1 MSSKRPSNSPAQEQ
15 SKKKAKTQASLS
27 GFFATASK
35 SSSPADTTS
44 SGYKIFCDLDGV
56 LVDFETGVKQIFNG
70 RPPNE
75 INQGMMWGAIS
86 KADQFYTSLPWC
98 HDGKALW
105 EELKNIP
112 GVDILTGVPRHNSSR
127 VQKFAWCKKELGVH
141 GVNVNHVDMAGKKS
155 AHELV
160 AGRRKKGVVNVIT
173 CWSKNKHLESKA
185 NHILIDDRLSLRDA
199 WEKKGGIFIHH
210 TNTESTLR
218 MLRERGVLEESKPSA
233 NQVEDMADC
242 KL

>member
-1 MSSKRPSNSPAQEQ
+1 MEYSSTLILASNR
-15 SKKKAKTQASLS
+15 
-27 GFFATASK
+27 FAMA
-35 SSSPADTTS
+35 
-44 SGYKIFCDLDGV
+44 
-56 LVDFETGVKQIFNG
+56 N
-70 RPPNE
+70 PPNE

-86 KADQFYTSLPWC
+86 KADQFYTRLPWC

-127 VQKFAWCKKELGVH
+127 VEKFAWCKKELGVH

-160 AGRRKKGVVNVIT
+160 AGRRKKGVVNIIT

-185 NHILIDDRLSLRDA
+185 NHILIDDRLSLRES

-210 TNTESTLR
+210 TNTERTLR
-218 MLRERGVLEESKPSA
+218 MLRERGVLEESKPIA
-233 NQVEDMADC
+233 KDTADG